1 MFFTGKNEVIW
12 ARCWGNDMGRTHKV
26 LLTAITLLFGVDAF
40 ASESTNWLINNPV
53 SMMDWG
59 SAHAKESAQSAADML
74 NGLMES
80 RAKQDFD
87 FEFDKSIPE
96 EVKKKTLEDRKRWT
110 DSSYPQKFGYRY
122 GPGFAGYDLKRDRI
136 IVGVFVKPNFPYPGK
151 IDAESCTRI
160 VNDFRNKLLGAAES
174 PEQLAAQFWFTHNG
188 YKPSGMPANFEKDL
202 TGHIIV
208 VVHLDRFATVDSAIT
223 CEQPLAG
230 GSITSVTK
238 MQPE

>member
-1 MFFTGKNEVIW
+1 MTSGSVGLRNLFLAALTAQG
-12 ARCWGNDMGRTHKV
+12 
-26 LLTAITLLFGVDAF
+26 LLTEGE
-40 ASESTNWLINNPV
+40 ASGAESTNWLINNPV

-59 SAHAKESAQSAADML
+59 SQKAKKSAQSAADML

-136 IVGVFVKPNFPYPGK
+136 VVGVFVKPSFPYPGK
-151 IDAESCTRI
+151 IDTESCTEI
-160 VNDFRNKLLGAAES
+160 VNDFRNMLLGAAES
-174 PEQLAAQFWFTHNG
+174 PKQLAAEIWFTHNG

-202 TGHIIV
+202 TDHIIV
-208 VVHLDRFATVDSAIT
+208 AVHLDRFATVNSAIT

-238 MQPE
+238 MRPE